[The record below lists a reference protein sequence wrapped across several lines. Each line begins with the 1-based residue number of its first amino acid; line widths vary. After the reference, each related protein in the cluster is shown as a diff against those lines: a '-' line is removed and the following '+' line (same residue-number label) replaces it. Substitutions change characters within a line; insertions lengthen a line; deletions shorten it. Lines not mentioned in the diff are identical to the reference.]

1 MRFRN
6 LSIRFNLA
14 LLTLS
19 ASVIAVLLAS
29 LGFAIYERQ
38 SYRASAV
45 REVTALAD
53 TLGANTAASL
63 AFNDERAAREML
75 SALSTEPNVLAAG
88 LYDEHGHTFAEYDRA
103 GSRSVPVFPAIRR
116 DGAYFGSESLV
127 LFRGVLLNGERTGS
141 IVLVF
146 DLRGF
151 RSRLLEYAEIAIVV
165 ILISVIVT
173 FLASIHLAASIADP
187 LVQLAALA
195 GRISTDKNY
204 SVRAKIHAGGEA
216 GLLVTAFNEMLSRI
230 ESREQAL
237 RDALKSLQESEERY
251 ALAARG
257 ANDGLWDWNLIT
269 NEIYFSPRW
278 GHMLGYSEKETWSSP
293 EDWFAHIHP
302 GDRQRVRDEIAAH
315 CAGKTPEFVSEYR
328 MRHKSGGYIWT
339 LSRGIAVR
347 DSSGKALRMAG
358 SQTDITEGK
367 IADPLTH
374 IPNRL
379 YFIDRLESAIES
391 AAQKDGTPFAVLFVD
406 LDGFKLIND
415 NLGHAAGDEMLI
427 DVAGRLGASI
437 RSNSRRSGVRQSAVA
452 RIGGDEF
459 AVLLLNNQKESDAS
473 IVAARVLDRLSQ
485 PFYFEGH
492 RMFVAASIGIALSST
507 GGTPEELLRNADTA
521 MYQAK
526 NNGKGGFAF
535 FNEELRQQV
544 DTRFDIETGL
554 RKAIDEGQLVLHYQ
568 PIVSD
573 NNGRICGFEAL
584 VRWNHP
590 VRGLIPPGEFIPIAE
605 ESDLI
610 VLLGRWVLREA
621 CLQAAEWGRKFAPD
635 PPLTVSVNVSSR
647 QLSNPHLVEDVE
659 AALKLAQLS
668 PHCLALEMTEGSI
681 MRNAEQTLITFHHM
695 KTLGVRLGID
705 DFGTGYSSL
714 SYLQHLPFDVLKIDR
729 SFVLELTAGKGS
741 IDIVRAILA
750 LARSLKLDVIAEG
763 VETEQQLF
771 RLRKLGCTYFQG
783 FLFSKP
789 VDAATAEAL
798 YLRTRDSGFFP
809 VASGAQP
816 PADSKT
822 SLLLT

>member
-6 LSIRFNLA
+6 FSIRLNLA

-75 SALSTEPNVLAAG
+75 SALSTEPNVLAAC
-88 LYDEHGHTFAEYDRA
+88 LYDEQGHIFAEYHRT
-103 GSRSVPVFPAIRR
+103 GSPSAPVFPARRR
-116 DGAYFGSESLV
+116 DGAYFGRESLI

-141 IVLVF
+141 IALVF
-146 DLRGF
+146 DLREF
-151 RSRLLEYAEIAIVV
+151 RSRLLEYAKIATLV
-165 ILISVIVT
+165 ILISVVVT
-173 FLASIHLAASIADP
+173 FLASLRLAASIANP

-195 GRISTDKNY
+195 GRISSDKDF
-204 SVRAKIHAGGEA
+204 SVRAKISAGGEA
-216 GLLVTAFNEMLSRI
+216 GLLIGSFNEMLSRI

-257 ANDGLWDWNLIT
+257 ANDGLWDWNLVT
-269 NEIYFSPRW
+269 NEIYFSSRW
-278 GHMLGYSEKETWSSP
+278 GPMLGYSEKESWSSP
-293 EDWFAHIHP
+293 EDWFAHIHA

-315 CAGKTPEFVSEYR
+315 CAAKTPEFVCEYR

-379 YFIDRLESAIES
+379 YFIDRLESAIETVR
-391 AAQKDGTPFAVLFVD
+391 QEGGLFAVLFVD

-427 DVAGRLGASI
+427 DVAGRLSASV
-437 RSNSRRSGVRQSAVA
+437 RNDSRRSGSRQSTVS

-459 AVLLLNNQKESDAS
+459 AILLLNIQQEPEAS
-473 IVAARVLDRLSQ
+473 VVAARVLDRLSQ

-492 RMFVAASIGIALSST
+492 RMFVAASIGIALSSA
-507 GGTPEELLRNADTA
+507 GSTPEDLLRNADTA

-526 NNGKGGFAF
+526 NNGKGRFEF
-535 FNEELRQQV
+535 FNEELRLRV
-544 DTRFDIETGL
+544 DTRFDTETGL
-554 RKAIDEGQLVLHYQ
+554 REAIDGGQLVLHYQ

-573 NNGRICGFEAL
+573 NDGHIHGFEAL

-590 VRGLIPPGEFIPIAE
+590 ELGLIPPGEFISIAE

-610 VLLGRWVLREA
+610 LLLGRWVLHEA
-621 CLQAAEWGRKFAPD
+621 CLQAAEWRRRFAPD

-659 AALKLAQLS
+659 AALKQAELR
-668 PHCLALEMTEGSI
+668 PEFLALEMTESSI
-681 MRNAEQTLITFHHM
+681 MGNAEQTLITLNRLKNM
-695 KTLGVRLGID
+695 GVRLGID

-714 SYLQHLPFDVLKIDR
+714 SYLHRLPFDTLKIDR
-729 SFVLELTAGKGS
+729 SFVRELNAGKSS
-741 IDIVRAILA
+741 IDIVRAILE
-750 LARSLKLDVIAEG
+750 LARSLKVEVIAEG
-763 VETEQQLF
+763 VETEQQLS
-771 RLRKLGCTYFQG
+771 RLRTLGCAYFQG

-789 VDAATAEAL
+789 VDAATAESL
-798 YLRTRDSGFFP
+798 YGQTRDSRFFTL
-809 VASGAQP
+809 ASEVQP
-816 PADSKT
+816 PADSNP

>member
-1 MRFRN
+1 MQLRN

-19 ASVIAVLLAS
+19 ASVIAVVFAS
-29 LGFAIYERQ
+29 LGFAVYERQ

-53 TLGANTAASL
+53 TLGANTGASL
-63 AFNDERAAREML
+63 AFNDERAAEEML
-75 SALSTEPNVLAAG
+75 SALSTEPHVLAAC
-88 LYDEHGHTFAEYDRA
+88 LYDEQGHIFAEYRRA
-103 GSRSVPVFPAIRR
+103 GSPSVLVFPTRRR
-116 DGAYFGSESLV
+116 DGAYFGRESLI
-127 LFRGVLLNGERTGS
+127 LFRGVLLNGDRTGS
-141 IVLVF
+141 IALVF
-146 DLRGF
+146 DLREF
-151 RSRLLEYAEIAIVV
+151 RSRLLEYAKIAILV
-165 ILISVIVT
+165 ILVSVVVT
-173 FLASIHLAASIADP
+173 FLASLRLAASIANP

-195 GRISTDKNY
+195 GRISSDKDY
-204 SVRAKIHAGGEA
+204 SVRAKIRAGGEA
-216 GLLVTAFNEMLSRI
+216 GLLIRAFNEMLSRI

-237 RDALKSLQESEERY
+237 RDAVRSLQESEERY

-257 ANDGLWDWNLIT
+257 ANDGLWDWNLVT
-269 NEIYFSPRW
+269 DEIYFSSRW
-278 GHMLGYSEKETWSSP
+278 GQMLGYSENESWSSP
-293 EDWFAHIHP
+293 EDWLAHIH
-302 GDRQRVRDEIAAH
+302 GDDRQRVRDEIASH

-379 YFIDRLESAIES
+379 YFVDRLESAIEGVR
-391 AAQKDGTPFAVLFVD
+391 QEGGLFAVLFVD

-427 DVAGRLGASI
+427 DVAGRLSASV
-437 RSNSRRSGVRQSAVA
+437 RNNSRRGGSRQSAVS

-459 AVLLLNNQKESDAS
+459 AILLLINEQESDAAV
-473 IVAARVLDRLSQ
+473 VAARILDRLSK
-485 PFYFEGH
+485 PFNFEGH
-492 RMFVAASIGIALSST
+492 RMFVSASIGIALSST
-507 GGTPEELLRNADTA
+507 GSTPEDLLRNADTA

-526 NNGKGGFAF
+526 NMGKGRFEF
-535 FNEELRQQV
+535 FNEELRQRV
-544 DTRFDIETGL
+544 NARFETETGL
-554 RKAIDEGQLVLHYQ
+554 RRAIDEGQLVLHYQ

-573 NNGRICGFEAL
+573 SNGRIHGFEAL

-590 VRGLIPPGEFIPIAE
+590 ERGLIPPGEFISVAE

-610 VLLGRWVLREA
+610 LLLGRWVLREA
-621 CLQAAEWGRKFAPD
+621 CLQAAEWRRRFAPD
-635 PPLTVSVNVSSR
+635 PPLIVSVNVSSH
-647 QLSNPHLVEDVE
+647 QLSNSHLVENVE
-659 AALKLAQLS
+659 AALEQAELR
-668 PHCLALEMTEGSI
+668 PECLALEMTESSI
-681 MRNAEQTLITFHHM
+681 MGNAEQTLITLHRLKIM
-695 KTLGVRLGID
+695 GVRLAID

-714 SYLQHLPFDVLKIDR
+714 SYLQRLPFDALKIDGC
-729 SFVLELTAGKGS
+729 FVRELNAGKGS
-741 IDIVRAILA
+741 IDIVRAILE
-750 LARSLKLDVIAEG
+750 LARSLTLEVIVEG

-789 VDAATAEAL
+789 VDAATAGRL
-798 YLRTRDSGFFP
+798 YEQTRGGGFFTL
-809 VASGAQP
+809 AS
-816 PADSKT
+816 
-822 SLLLT
+822 

>member
-29 LGFAIYERQ
+29 FGFAIYERQ

-53 TLGANTAASL
+53 TLGTNTAASL
-63 AFNDERAAREML
+63 VFNDERAAHEML
-75 SALSTEPNVLAAG
+75 SALSTEPNVLGAC
-88 LYDEHGHTFAEYDRA
+88 LYDEQGRVFAEYRRA
-103 GSRSVPVFPAIRR
+103 GSRSVPVFPAIRH
-116 DGAYFGSESLV
+116 DGAYFGRESLV
-127 LFRGVLLNGERTGS
+127 LFRGVRLSGERTGS
-141 IVLVF
+141 IALIF
-146 DLRGF
+146 DLREF
-151 RSRLLEYAEIAIVV
+151 RSRILEYAEIAIVV

-173 FLASIHLAASIADP
+173 FLASIRLAASIANP

-195 GRISTDKNY
+195 GRISSDKDY
-204 SVRAKIHAGGEA
+204 SVRAKIRAGGEA
-216 GLLVTAFNEMLSRI
+216 GLLIRAFNEMLSRI

-257 ANDGLWDWNLIT
+257 ANDGLWDWNLVT
-269 NEIYFSPRW
+269 DEIYFSSRW
-278 GHMLGYSEKETWSSP
+278 GLMLGNSENESWSSP
-293 EDWFAHIHP
+293 EDWFTHIHAD
-302 GDRQRVRDEIAAH
+302 DRQRVRDEIAAH
-315 CAGKTPEFVSEYR
+315 CAGKTLEFVSEYR

-347 DSSGKALRMAG
+347 DPSGRALRMAG

-379 YFIDRLESAIES
+379 YFVDRLESAIE
-391 AAQKDGTPFAVLFVD
+391 AARQPDGGAFAVLFVD

-427 DVAGRLGASI
+427 DVAGRLSASI
-437 RSNSRRSGVRQSAVA
+437 RTSSRRSTSRQSAVS

-459 AVLLLNNQKESDAS
+459 AILLMNSQQESDAA
-473 IVAARVLDRLSQ
+473 IVAARVLHRLSE
-485 PFYFEGH
+485 PFNFEGH
-492 RMFVAASIGIALSST
+492 RMFVSASIGIALSST
-507 GGTPEELLRNADTA
+507 GSTPEDLLRNADTA

-526 NNGKGGFAF
+526 NNGKGRFEF

-544 DTRFDIETGL
+544 DTRFDTESRL

-573 NNGRICGFEAL
+573 SSVRIHGFEAL

-590 VRGLIPPGEFIPIAE
+590 ERGLIPPGEFISIAE

-610 VLLGRWVLREA
+610 LLLGRWVLREA
-621 CLQAAEWGRKFAPD
+621 CTQAAAWQRAFADD
-635 PPLTVSVNVSSR
+635 PPLTVIVNVSSR
-647 QLSNPHLVEDVE
+647 QLSSPHLVEDVE
-659 AALKLAQLS
+659 AALKLAELK
-668 PHCLALEMTEGSI
+668 PECLELEMTESSI
-681 MRNAEQTLITFHHM
+681 MRNAEQMLITLNRLKKM
-695 KTLGVRLGID
+695 GVRLGID

-714 SYLQHLPFDVLKIDR
+714 SYLQRLPFDALKIDR
-729 SFVLELTAGKGS
+729 SFVCGLTTGKGS
-741 IDIVRAILA
+741 IDIVRAILE
-750 LARSLKLDVIAEG
+750 LARSLKLEVIAEG
-763 VETEQQLF
+763 VETEQQLT

-789 VDAATAEAL
+789 VDAMTAESL
-798 YLRTRDSGFFP
+798 YRQTRECGFFP
-809 VASGAQP
+809 SASEEQP
-816 PADSKT
+816 PEDSKP

>member
-29 LGFAIYERQ
+29 FGFAIYERQ

-75 SALSTEPNVLAAG
+75 SALSTEPHVLAAC
-88 LYDEHGHTFAEYDRA
+88 LYDEQGHIFAEYRRA
-103 GSRSVPVFPAIRR
+103 GSQSVPVFPARR
-116 DGAYFGSESLV
+116 SDGAYFGRESV
-127 LFRGVLLNGERTGS
+127 ILFRGVLLNGERTGS
-141 IVLVF
+141 IALIF
-146 DLRGF
+146 DLREF

-165 ILISVIVT
+165 ILISVVVT
-173 FLASIHLAASIADP
+173 FLASLRLAASIANP

-195 GRISTDKNY
+195 GRISSDKDY
-204 SVRAKIHAGGEA
+204 SVRAKIRAGGEA
-216 GLLVTAFNEMLSRI
+216 GLLIRAFNEMLSRI

-257 ANDGLWDWNLIT
+257 ANDGLWDWNLVT
-269 NEIYFSPRW
+269 NEIYFSSRW
-278 GHMLGYSEKETWSSP
+278 GLMLGNSENECWFSP
-293 EDWFAHIHP
+293 EDWFAHIHAD
-302 GDRQRVRDEIAAH
+302 DRQRVRDEIAAH
-315 CAGKTPEFVSEYR
+315 CAGKTSEFVSEYR

-347 DSSGKALRMAG
+347 DLSGKALRMAG

-379 YFIDRLESAIES
+379 YFVDRLESAIE
-391 AAQKDGTPFAVLFVD
+391 AARQEGGGPFAVLFVD

-427 DVAGRLGASI
+427 DVAGRLSASV
-437 RSNSRRSGVRQSAVA
+437 RTSSRRSASRQSAVS

-459 AVLLLNNQKESDAS
+459 AILLMNSQQESDAAT
-473 IVAARVLDRLSQ
+473 VAARVLHRLSE
-485 PFYFEGH
+485 PFNFEGH
-492 RMFVAASIGIALSST
+492 PMFVSASIGIALSST
-507 GGTPEELLRNADTA
+507 GSTPEGLLRNADTA

-526 NNGKGGFAF
+526 NNGKGRFEF
-535 FNEELRQQV
+535 FNEELRQRV
-544 DTRFDIETGL
+544 DTRFETETGL

-573 NNGRICGFEAL
+573 GNGRIHGFEAL

-590 VRGLIPPGEFIPIAE
+590 ERGLIPPGEFISIAE

-610 VLLGRWVLREA
+610 LLVGRWVLREA
-621 CLQAAEWGRKFAPD
+621 CLQAAEWRRRFAPD
-635 PPLTVSVNVSSR
+635 NVSSR

-659 AALKLAQLS
+659 AALKQAELK
-668 PHCLALEMTEGSI
+668 PECLELEMTESSI
-681 MRNAEQTLITFHHM
+681 MGNAEQTLITLNRLKNM
-695 KTLGVRLGID
+695 GVRLGID

-714 SYLQHLPFDVLKIDR
+714 SYLQRLPFDTLKIDR
-729 SFVLELTAGKGS
+729 SFVRELNAGKSS
-741 IDIVRAILA
+741 IDIVRAILE
-750 LARSLKLDVIAEG
+750 LARSLKLEVIAEG
-763 VETEQQLF
+763 VEIEQQLF
-771 RLRKLGCTYFQG
+771 RLRNLGCTYFQG
-783 FLFSKP
+783 FLFSRP
-789 VDAATAEAL
+789 VDAATAGSL
-798 YLRTRDSGFFP
+798 YGQTRDSGFFAL
-809 VASGAQP
+809 ASQVQLQT
-816 PADSKT
+816 DSKP